1 MVNIWH
7 GWPVISLV
15 LTVSG
20 QTVRNRSRTGEVSRN
35 YINNLREYLGRLM
48 TGDKEEF
55 CARLVPDIQELSVG
69 NKSRIMAQ
77 CKEEFEI
84 PLGMLNHYYFID
96 ESDLTRIYHTNCST
110 PGTSRVQTAI
120 CKHYLR
126 LYKFRVKL
134 HEFLEPNPSRL
145 KIKEWIKR
153 NTPKIHS
160 NVFGEFFCEQ
170 NAQSELRREICAQ
183 FDGQMSSTDK

>member
-1 MVNIWH
+1 M
-7 GWPVISLV
+7 
-15 LTVSG
+15 
-20 QTVRNRSRTGEVSRN
+20 
-35 YINNLREYLGRLM
+35 
-48 TGDKEEF
+48 
-55 CARLVPDIQELSVG
+55 G

-145 KIKEWIKR
+145 KIKE
-153 NTPKIHS
+153 
-160 NVFGEFFCEQ
+160 
-170 NAQSELRREICAQ
+170 
-183 FDGQMSSTDK
+183 